1 MAWGLFA
8 QQNTIKTAFRFSRIN
23 FYFVTA
29 FYSLYDICMARQMIK
44 TTILRYCMTVWA
56 APCPDGTRIYLK
68 PTASS
73 EGAPLW
79 VRRSHTLLVP
89 RSGTYVLSL
98 ISSWICQSRFAE
110 LFVEGG
116 CRSYPQLRCFA
127 ACSGFLMVGPAS
139 RNHAASVRGR
149 VLCTNKRL
157 YVRLSRNGSRKT

>member
-1 MAWGLFA
+1 MAWVLFA
-8 QQNTIKTAFRFSRIN
+8 QQNTIKTAFRFSIIN

-79 VRRSHTLLVP
+79 VSKDAHTLSWFREAGLTHPRWWGGQYIGPCYKILFLTTIETTFVTMYLFQGECLLSCHANVVSIIVLIICLVMQ
-89 RSGTYVLSL
+89 
-98 ISSWICQSRFAE
+98 ISYKE
-110 LFVEGG
+110 
-116 CRSYPQLRCFA
+116 
-127 ACSGFLMVGPAS
+127 
-139 RNHAASVRGR
+139 
-149 VLCTNKRL
+149 
-157 YVRLSRNGSRKT
+157 